1 MLNTNS
7 DTLRRVVQA
16 DPNLQPRSSAVSFT
30 YSDGDMIFKWL
41 LFLDVGSG
49 FHCLRSLLLKLDED
63 PCASF
68 YCDIKWQSNATLST
82 LKGR

>member
-1 MLNTNS
+1 
-7 DTLRRVVQA
+7 
-16 DPNLQPRSSAVSFT
+16 
-30 YSDGDMIFKWL
+30 MIFKWL